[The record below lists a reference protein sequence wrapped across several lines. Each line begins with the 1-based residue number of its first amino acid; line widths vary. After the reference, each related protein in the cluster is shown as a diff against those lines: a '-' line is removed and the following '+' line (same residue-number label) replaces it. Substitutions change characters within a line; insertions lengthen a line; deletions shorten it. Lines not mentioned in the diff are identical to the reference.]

1 MLAGEE
7 ERSCWQTQEE
17 SKNRAACK
25 GCVYYTVYTWRKT
38 PGEQTWSKRSCCHV
52 DNTQTHSEKS
62 GRTWSLL
69 CQAVVTSDPLALQLE
84 MMPARQLN
92 VGQAKQTVCL
102 NVFISVSVCLCV
114 HRGVDPQWPITVV
127 SNVCANDSKASQ
139 GWQGVDVR
147 SFCAMSMFI
156 FCVSLCCWCVAVC
169 LTVATQTED
178 YRGGREEFARRWQ
191 SWQTMNLCP
200 RVPGFRN

>member
-1 MLAGEE
+1 MSLNGKYEQSKRLSCQSVPRGQREGEIQKLRTLWEVVGGNQKKKGVEMLAGEE

-127 SNVCANDSKASQ
+127 SKCMRQ
-139 GWQGVDVR
+139 W
-147 SFCAMSMFI
+147 
-156 FCVSLCCWCVAVC
+156 
-169 LTVATQTED
+169 
-178 YRGGREEFARRWQ
+178 
-191 SWQTMNLCP
+191 
-200 RVPGFRN
+200 